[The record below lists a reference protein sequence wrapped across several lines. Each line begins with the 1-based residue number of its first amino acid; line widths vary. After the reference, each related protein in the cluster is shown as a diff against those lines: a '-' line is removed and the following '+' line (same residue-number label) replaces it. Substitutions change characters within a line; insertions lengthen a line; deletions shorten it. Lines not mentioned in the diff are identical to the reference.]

1 LGTKE
6 VTVLIT
12 DSSIS
17 RVVQAIEPEA
27 ARLLTEKGG
36 KISRFAFHGMYYCDY
51 QPYEDQ
57 HLLSWP
63 AGTLSAYISSHG
75 QEDTTVIFAVFL
87 LPGCRQELHLV
98 YDYRLLSPAGPFE
111 EYFTLQISRENE
123 FVLSQ
128 VLRPYFVG

>member
-1 LGTKE
+1 MRKKE

-27 ARLLTEKGG
+27 ARLLIEKGG
-36 KISRFAFHGMYYCDY
+36 NISQYAFHGMYYCDY
-51 QPYEDQ
+51 QPCEDQ

-63 AGTLSAYISSHG
+63 AGTLSAYLSSRG

-98 YDYRLLSPAGPFE
+98 YDYRLFSPAGPFE
-111 EYFTLQISRENE
+111 EYFTLQASQENE
-123 FVLSQ
+123 SVLSEG
-128 VLRPYFVG
+128 LRPYFLM